1 MSKFSRDR
9 VKGFLHTDGRKMVNE
24 NGETVVLRGWGVGS
38 WMNPEGF
45 MIGGV
50 PLFAEVGGFNDFAL
64 PRRFER
70 GRTMETTVR
79 ELAGTA
85 YAKEFAKKWYH
96 SYLSEEDIRLMADMG
111 YNSVRL
117 PVSARLFL
125 AEEPEIQWI
134 EGGFAVLE
142 QVLDWCEKYH
152 VYAILDLHGAP
163 GGQSALACDDGIDNR
178 PHMFTEPESR
188 ERALL
193 IWEEFAKRYHDR
205 WIIGGYDLLNEP
217 LSGPDCRK
225 LLPELA
231 KFYDDVIPRIRKYD
245 KNHMLTLEGSVF
257 SMDMDIFD
265 HEYDP
270 ECHNWCIH
278 IHYYGFSPEVRTLY
292 RFLDASL
299 KNNVPIWIGE
309 GGSDPVSNSVFYEI
323 AGAYDIGYAVW
334 SWKRADDPKGDG
346 SSAVTYPIPKKWDVM
361 RDYIRNGGPRPSY
374 KESQEILDEM
384 LEKMKPEY
392 YTVDRTYNYY
402 NLRQPGIRIPAVG
415 FNQGSTKSNG
425 WIYGNAFGY
434 RTEEGMKMPLRPDA
448 MPPQHVVVPTGEPLR
463 KSSPLKDLCLEL
475 REGEAAAYT
484 IRDVKETCLVSAT
497 VRALGEKASVIV
509 TCTSEEGKREVSE
522 ITVTGTETKEY
533 DLASLSEGAEWTIS
547 LETKEGT
554 VQLDEVIFAR

>member
-1 MSKFSRDR
+1 M
-9 VKGFLHTDGRKMVNE
+9 TM
-24 NGETVVLRGWGVGS
+24 TV
-38 WMNPEGF
+38 
-45 MIGGV
+45 
-50 PLFAEVGGFNDFAL
+50 
-64 PRRFER
+64 
-70 GRTMETTVR
+70 
-79 ELAGTA
+79 
-85 YAKEFAKKWYH
+85 
-96 SYLSEEDIRLMADMG
+96 SYTH
-111 YNSVRL
+111 
-117 PVSARLFL
+117 
-125 AEEPEIQWI
+125 
-134 EGGFAVLE
+134 
-142 QVLDWCEKYH
+142 LD
-152 VYAILDLHGAP
+152 VYKR
-163 GGQSALACDDGIDNR
+163 Q
-178 PHMFTEPESR
+178 
-188 ERALL
+188 LL

-217 LSGPDCRK
+217 LSGPNCRK

-346 SSAVTYPIPKKWDVM
+346 SSAVTYPIPEKWDVM

-463 KSSPLKDLCLEL
+463 ESSPLKDLCLEL

-484 IRDVKETCLVSAT
+484 IRDVKETCPVSAT

>member
-9 VKGFLHTDGRKMVNE
+9 VKGFLHTDGRNMVNE

-96 SYLSEEDIRLMADMG
+96 SYLSEGDIRLMADMG

>member
-9 VKGFLHTDGRKMVNE
+9 VKGFLHTDSRKMVNE

-85 YAKEFAKKWYH
+85 YAKEFAKKWYR

-134 EGGFAVLE
+134 EEGFAVLE

-309 GGSDPVSNSVFYEI
+309 GGSDPVSNSIFYEI

-346 SSAVTYPIPKKWDVM
+346 SSAVTYPIPEKWDVM

-392 YTVDRTYNYY
+392 YTVDRAYNYY

-415 FNQGSTKSNG
+415 FNQGSTKSKG

-463 KSSPLKDLCLEL
+463 ESSPLKDLCP
-475 REGEAAAYT
+475 AH
-484 IRDVKETCLVSAT
+484 
-497 VRALGEKASVIV
+497 
-509 TCTSEEGKREVSE
+509 
-522 ITVTGTETKEY
+522 
-533 DLASLSEGAEWTIS
+533 W
-547 LETKEGT
+547 
-554 VQLDEVIFAR
+554 